1 MPPAEVLTPVEVT
14 IDAFGIVMSGP
25 DVVDITL
32 LYTARYV
39 DPTFSTVASRQAST
53 SAIPFLSQE
62 QFNVL
67 GPLLLSLKH
76 SLHIQVVGE

>member
-25 DVVDITL
+25 DLVDITL

-39 DPTFSTVASRQAST
+39 DLTFSTVASRQAST
-53 SAIPFLSQE
+53 SALPFMTQE
-62 QFNVL
+62 QLDFL
-67 GPLLLSLKH
+67 GPLLLSLKQ
-76 SLHIQVVGE
+76 SLHLSIVGE